1 MPTRTAQATWEGSVT
16 DGKGTITSESGAVD
30 APSSLALRTGEG
42 VSATNPEE
50 LIAAAHA
57 GCFSM
62 MLSALLSKAGNP
74 PDQINTTAK
83 VHLAKL
89 ESGLKID
96 KVELTTRAR
105 VPGLA
110 AAAFQQTAQDAK
122 NQCPVSVALAGVDE
136 ITLQATLE
144 S

>member
-1 MPTRTAQATWEGSVT
+1 MPARIGQATWEGSVT
-16 DGKGTITSESGAVD
+16 DGKGTISTESGAVD
-30 APSSLALRTGEG
+30 APSSLAMRTGEG

-62 MLSALLSKAGNP
+62 MLSALLSNAGNP
-74 PDQINTTAK
+74 PERIDTTAK

-89 ESGLKID
+89 DTGLRINKI
-96 KVELTTRAR
+96 ELTTRVR
-105 VPGLA
+105 VPGIDD
-110 AAAFQQTAQDAK
+110 AAFQQTAQEAK
-122 NQCPVSVALAGVDE
+122 VACPVSVALGGVDE
-136 ITLQATLE
+136 ITLQATLV

>member
-1 MPTRTAQATWEGSVT
+1 MPVRIAQATWEGSVT
-16 DGKGTITSESGAVD
+16 DGKGTITAESGAVD
-30 APSSLALRTGEG
+30 APNSLAMRTGEG

-50 LIAAAHA
+50 LIASAHA

-74 PDQINTTAK
+74 PERIDTTAK

-89 ESGLKID
+89 DTGLRITKS
-96 KVELTTRAR
+96 ELTTRAR
-105 VPGLA
+105 VPGIDDGT
-110 AAAFQQTAQDAK
+110 FQKVAEEAK
-122 NQCPVSVALAGVDE
+122 VACPVSVALAGVDE

>member
-1 MPTRTAQATWEGSVT
+1 MPVRTAHATWEGSVT
-16 DGKGTITSESGAVD
+16 EGKGTVTAESGAVD
-30 APSSLALRTGEG
+30 APNSLAMRTGED

-62 MLSALLSKAGNP
+62 MLSALLTKAGNP
-74 PDQINTTAK
+74 PERIDTTAK

-89 ESGLKID
+89 EGGLRITKS
-96 KVELTTRAR
+96 ELSTRAR
-105 VPGLA
+105 VPGIDDGTFQKVAEEAKA
-110 AAAFQQTAQDAK
+110 A
-122 NQCPVSVALAGVDE
+122 CPVSVALTGLDE

>member
-1 MPTRTAQATWEGSVT
+1 MPVRIAQATWEGSVT
-16 DGKGTITSESGAVD
+16 DGKGTITAESGAVD
-30 APSSLALRTGEG
+30 AANSLAMRTDEG

-50 LIAAAHA
+50 LIASAHA

-74 PDQINTTAK
+74 PERIDTTAK

-89 ESGLKID
+89 DTGLRITKS
-96 KVELTTRAR
+96 ELTTRAR
-105 VPGLA
+105 VPGIDD
-110 AAAFQQTAQDAK
+110 AAFQQIAQEAK
-122 NQCPVSVALAGVDE
+122 AVCPVSVALAGVDE